1 MSIQFQGGVFKL
13 ETRSTSYHIKITDQA
28 YLMHLYYGAK
38 IGDADVSCLFPRAE
52 RSSSPNPAGYPG
64 RDFSLDTLPQE

>member
-28 YLMHLYYGAK
+28 YLMHL
-38 IGDADVSCLFPRAE
+38 
-52 RSSSPNPAGYPG
+52 
-64 RDFSLDTLPQE
+64 